1 MTLPIF
7 DPKATTLPVLRY
19 LVALDEYGH
28 FGRAAA
34 ACAVAQPT
42 LSEQISRYEQRLGVE
57 LVQRSGR
64 SSELSPLGRSLAAQA
79 REILYRLQALEQSAG
94 PGDPP
99 FYGPIRM
106 GVIMSLGSS
115 LLPHIGPAIEEAF
128 PRLRWSVREGLT
140 GGLLADLAA
149 GEVDCVVLAS
159 VPEIDDAYAQEHLF
173 REEFIAA
180 LPVDHPFAAA
190 GSVDAQELARDQLL
204 LLEDGH
210 CLRGQALAVC
220 GLANSGTGGDYRA
233 TSLETL
239 RQLVALGH
247 GVTLLPRLTAEQSAN
262 DPRLVLRPLSEPG
275 GHRDIVMIWRRS
287 EIREEGFR
295 QLAAVVRDTIRDT

>member
-1 MTLPIF
+1 MPAHIF

-19 LVALDEYGH
+19 LVALDEHDH

-34 ACAVAQPT
+34 ACSVAQPT
-42 LSEQISRYEQRLGVE
+42 LSEQISRYERRLGVE
-57 LVQRSGR
+57 LVQRLGR
-64 SSELSPLGRSLAAQA
+64 GAELSALGRQLAAQA
-79 REILYRLQALEQSAG
+79 RDILNRLQTLEASAG
-94 PGDPP
+94 PGEPP

-128 PRLRWSVREGLT
+128 PKLRWPVREGLT
-140 GGLLADLAA
+140 SGLLADLAA

-159 VPEIDDAYAQEHLF
+159 VPEIDDSYAQEHLL
-173 REEFIAA
+173 REEFFAA
-180 LPVDHPFAAA
+180 LPATHPFAAA
-190 GSVDAQELARDQLL
+190 ASVDAQELARDQLL
-204 LLEDGH
+204 LLDDGH

-220 GLANSGTGGDYRA
+220 GLASGGPGGDFRA

-247 GVTLLPRLTAEQSAN
+247 GVTLLPRLTAELSKH
-262 DPRLVLRPLSEPG
+262 DPRLALRPLRAPG
-275 GHRDIVMIWRRS
+275 GHRDIVMIWRRG
-287 EIREEGFR
+287 EMREEGFR
-295 QLAAVVRDTIRDT
+295 QLAAVMRRSVGG